1 MRTCLKGHPMQE
13 NQQFCAE
20 CGSPMLQENNY
31 TLPQK
36 KRSYTLPIV
45 LTILGLAVI
54 LTGGFF
60 AFRQYFTSSNDVVI
74 EEKSASSSNQAATQS
89 SDTDKDKTDESE
101 ASTASSSKKVS
112 GPQLDAANLTPKQ
125 NAASIL
131 VYGAE
136 KLQDSLWKGNL
147 DSSKKNSALDVS
159 LSDISEDSNSI
170 SKPGMG
176 TYYSLAPGEVDS
188 SIGYTLETNQTVN
201 FYKQGPSMSSP
212 YILLGSVPIEDIVDW
227 VNNNN
232 QVTTVNNIASAT
244 KIYG

>member
-36 KRSYTLPIV
+36 KKSYTLPIV

-60 AFRQYFTSSNDVVI
+60 AFRQYFTSSNDVVV
-74 EEKSASSSNQAATQS
+74 EEKSAIQSSNQAATQS
-89 SDTDKDKTDESE
+89 SDTDKDKADESE

-112 GPQLDAANLTPKQ
+112 GPQLDASNLSPKQ

-136 KLQDSLWKGNL
+136 KLQDSLWKSNFDYSKRNNSL
-147 DSSKKNSALDVS
+147 VVSIRDSFDTLSKQ
-159 LSDISEDSNSI
+159 
-170 SKPGMG
+170 GMG
-176 TYYSLAPGEVDS
+176 SYYSLAPIEADS
-188 SIGYTLETNQTVN
+188 SIGYTLETDQTVN
-201 FYKQGPSMSSP
+201 FYKKSTNMSSP

-227 VNNNN
+227 INNNN

>member
-60 AFRQYFTSSNDVVI
+60 AFRQYFTSSNDVVV

-89 SDTDKDKTDESE
+89 SDTDTDKTDESE

-112 GPQLDAANLTPKQ
+112 GPKLDASNLSPKQ
-125 NAASIL
+125 NAAAI
-131 VYGAE
+131 VYYGAH
-136 KLQDSLWKGNL
+136 KLNNRSFEGLEVSDTGI
-147 DSSKKNSALDVS
+147 AIS
-159 LSDISEDSNSI
+159 LSDISSSSI
-170 SKPGMG
+170 ERKGMG
-176 TYYSLAPGEVDS
+176 TLYKLAPGQSDS
-188 SIGYTLETNQTVN
+188 IAFYTLEKDQTVN
-201 FYKQGPSMSSP
+201 YYVNGNTPADFRY
-212 YILLGSVPIEDIVDW
+212 LGSYSIEEIVDFINSKNAANS
-227 VNNNN
+227 VNQMANS
-232 QVTTVNNIASAT
+232 V

>member
-20 CGSPMLQENNY
+20 CGSTMLQENNY

-60 AFRQYFTSSNDVVI
+60 AFRQYFTSSNDVVV

-89 SDTDKDKTDESE
+89 SDTDTDKTDESE

-112 GPQLDAANLTPKQ
+112 GPQLDASNLSPKQ
-125 NAASIL
+125 NAAAIL

-136 KLQDSLWKGNL
+136 KLQDSLWKSNFDYSKRNNSL
-147 DSSKKNSALDVS
+147 VVSIRDSFDKLSKK
-159 LSDISEDSNSI
+159 
-170 SKPGMG
+170 GMG
-176 TYYSLAPGEVDS
+176 SYYSLAPIETDS

-227 VNNNN
+227 INNNN

-244 KIYG
+244 KIY